1 MPSTTSLSWADHS
14 TVLAGALSSLH
25 SDTADSDLL
34 LLCQGRHI
42 PVHRMVLAASS
53 PFLAGLLQEADTAL
67 SLDGMTYSEVRRLL
81 STLTVTNW
89 VIFQAQL
96 AVQFMYKGVVERLS
110 QAEID
115 SFLCSVAHLEISGL
129 AEQIFR
135 SQTELENAMEDD
147 DVFSDQAVDLSPVNR
162 HPPTPLLS
170 GNLDLATRR
179 MASLSKIS
187 EALQRNSESASSK
200 SGSSCGAAGG
210 DQKASRSSTS
220 SSSDSRGSF
229 ESFRDKLPSQDRF
242 LNRIKKPKPLTNLP
256 KPGADTS
263 AIYLKPRTPRT
274 PLLISPDCQV
284 LEERFR
290 NLIEGNSADTEK
302 LRNLSVSSADFNF
315 EAGGSLP
322 NTPIRTPRTFN
333 FPPSASAVSAAPAAT
348 SGTLDLSIK
357 KIGSE
362 TDSDGETTD
371 KIPTINVIKPEP
383 EDVEESEGGGHSPP
397 SCFQF
402 VCSKSSPD
410 YPSDSQA
417 SPSAVKTEA
426 PTYFF
431 PQFPLPFSYT
441 ATPPSPPLS
450 PGPQPYRLKL
460 PSPAQTEP
468 GPGPSPPTNNKNKKD
483 SGKQAFKCG
492 KCGKSY
498 NWNYNLNRH
507 MRFECGIQNRFE
519 CSMCQKR
526 FPYKQNVA
534 IHLKRKHKLQMDNA
548 DDMIAQGH
556 ITLLPL
562 EKNEE
567 KS

>member
-1 MPSTTSLSWADHS
+1 
-14 TVLAGALSSLH
+14 
-25 SDTADSDLL
+25 
-34 LLCQGRHI
+34 
-42 PVHRMVLAASS
+42 
-53 PFLAGLLQEADTAL
+53 
-67 SLDGMTYSEVRRLL
+67 
-81 STLTVTNW
+81 
-89 VIFQAQL
+89 
-96 AVQFMYKGVVERLS
+96 MYKGILERLS

-129 AEQIFR
+129 SEEIFR
-135 SQTELENAMEDD
+135 TQTELENAMEDD
-147 DVFSDQAVDLSPVNR
+147 DVFTSDQAVDLSPVNR

-170 GNLDLATRR
+170 GSLDLATRR
-179 MASLSKIS
+179 IASLSKIS

-200 SGSSCGAAGG
+200 SGSSGGGA
-210 DQKASRSSTS
+210 DQKASRSSAS

-229 ESFRDKLPSQDRF
+229 ESFRDKLPSQDKF

-256 KPGADTS
+256 KPGADPS

-333 FPPSASAVSAAPAAT
+333 FPPSSASAASTAPAAT

-362 TDSDGETTD
+362 SDSDVETGD

-383 EDVEESEGGGHSPP
+383 EDAEESEAGGHSPP
-397 SCFQF
+397 PGCLQF

-410 YPSDSQA
+410 YPSDSQP

-431 PQFPLPFSYT
+431 PQFPLPFSY
-441 ATPPSPPLS
+441 AAAPASPSSPSPSLSLS
-450 PGPQPYRLKL
+450 PGPQPFRLKL
-460 PSPAQTEP
+460 PSPAKTEP
-468 GPGPSPPTNNKNKKD
+468 GPGPSPPTNNKSKKE
-483 SGKQAFKCG
+483 STRQAFKCG

-562 EKNEE
+562 EKNED

>member
-1 MPSTTSLSWADHS
+1 
-14 TVLAGALSSLH
+14 
-25 SDTADSDLL
+25 
-34 LLCQGRHI
+34 
-42 PVHRMVLAASS
+42 
-53 PFLAGLLQEADTAL
+53 
-67 SLDGMTYSEVRRLL
+67 
-81 STLTVTNW
+81 
-89 VIFQAQL
+89 
-96 AVQFMYKGVVERLS
+96 MYKGVLERLS
-110 QAEID
+110 QPEIE
-115 SFLCSVAHLEISGL
+115 SFLSSVAHLEISGL
-129 AEQIFR
+129 AEDMVR
-135 SQTELENAMEDD
+135 TPAELDTAMEDD
-147 DVFSDQAVDLSPVNR
+147 DVFTSDQAVDLSPVNR

-179 MASLSKIS
+179 MASLNKIS
-187 EALQRNSESASSK
+187 EALQRNSESSSSK
-200 SGSSCGAAGG
+200 SSSCGG
-210 DQKASRSSTS
+210 DQKTSRSSAS

-229 ESFRDKLPSQDRF
+229 ESFRDKLPSQDKF

-333 FPPSASAVSAAPAAT
+333 FPPSASAAAAAAASAASAAT

-362 TDSDGETTD
+362 SDSDGETTD

-383 EDVEESEGGGHSPP
+383 EDVEESEGGQSPP
-397 SCFQF
+397 TCFPF
-402 VCSKSSPD
+402 VCTKSSPD

-417 SPSAVKTEA
+417 SPSGVKTEA

-441 ATPPSPPLS
+441 AGPTSPSLS
-450 PGPQPYRLKL
+450 PRLKL
-460 PSPAQTEP
+460 PSPARSESG
-468 GPGPSPPTNNKNKKD
+468 GPGPASSKNKKEAP
-483 SGKQAFKCG
+483 KQAFKCG